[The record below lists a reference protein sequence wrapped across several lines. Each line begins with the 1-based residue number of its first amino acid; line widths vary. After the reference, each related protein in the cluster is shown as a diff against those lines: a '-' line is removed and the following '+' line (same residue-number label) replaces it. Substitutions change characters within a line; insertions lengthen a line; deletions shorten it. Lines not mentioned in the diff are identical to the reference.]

1 MRRLTPACL
10 ARSLTLTQRLAMVL
24 PCLLWP
30 AGNAMAA
37 CQIDTR
43 PVAFGV
49 VDVTRQNDSNGEIAL
64 TCSIATEVEVAL
76 SSSTAPGQRYMAGP
90 SGGRLT
96 YDLYPDATRSMPWGD
111 GNGNSTTRVV
121 TSDGD
126 GTTRLP
132 IYGRVPQQDA
142 VPPGAYSD
150 SLTVLV
156 SF

>member
-10 ARSLTLTQRLAMVL
+10 AQTLTLAMAL

-64 TCSIATEVEVAL
+64 SCTIATEFEVGL

-90 SGGRLT
+90 SGGRLS
-96 YDLYPDATRSMPWGD
+96 YDLYPDATRSVPWGD
-111 GNGNSTTRVV
+111 GTGNSTTQPV
-121 TSDGD
+121 SNDGES
-126 GTTRLP
+126 TTRLP
-132 IYGRVPQQDA
+132 IYGRVPRQDA